1 MNKKAEEIIN
11 NIKKETGK
19 NAKQALVGTLAAAI
33 IGTIKIIA
41 GINSKLKVFTNFITE
56 RRGKNNEW

>member
-41 GINSKLKVFTNFITE
+41 GKNSK
-56 RRGKNNEW
+56 